1 MGKKLLI
8 LLGCFASAVLIAVFI
23 PSSLFSFHVSSQETG
38 IFQQEI
44 LQVNET
50 AQKVYRMYDNGKYV
64 GVLSDETKLD
74 AHLKDVYQEKYAE
87 TYPGSACHLGR
98 NVYLIEEE
106 SYFSFN
112 NIDDEILDY
121 LDQNSLYSLES
132 TAITFSDKNGDY
144 AEIYVS
150 DAKMYDAA
158 MHQYLSN
165 FIDPDAFAPLQNGGT
180 VSDLTSYGTKDV
192 GVSIAQTITKSKK
205 NASVQEI
212 KTSEDAI
219 LQYLEYG
226 DHTERE
232 YYTVEEYDTVAG
244 VGAKNYGLSASQL
257 MSINRDQLTSKDQ
270 ILSAGMKLCITY
282 FESPIDIMVSRQ
294 KLQKEDLYFSTVTQE
309 DSTLLK
315 DTSQVVQTGINGSR
329 NALYV
334 EKWVNGVLSSGTLK
348 SSMDTKQPVNEIVA
362 VGTKQPSNV
371 GTGSYRFPVDNAKLT
386 CGWGCYYGHEGN
398 DLADAYDPWGDVYAA
413 DNGTV
418 MEVSYDTIS
427 GNYIKINHNNGYIT
441 YYGHMRVPSELKV
454 GDTVQKGQVIGHIG
468 MTGMATGPHVH
479 FYIQQDDQTLDACKV
494 TGFPSCEEI
503 SG

>member
-1 MGKKLLI
+1 M
-8 LLGCFASAVLIAVFI
+8 
-23 PSSLFSFHVSSQETG
+23 
-38 IFQQEI
+38 
-44 LQVNET
+44 
-50 AQKVYRMYDNGKYV
+50 
-64 GVLSDETKLD
+64 
-74 AHLKDVYQEKYAE
+74 HLCRR
-87 TYPGSACHLGR
+87 SR
-98 NVYLIEEE
+98 R
-106 SYFSFN
+106 
-112 NIDDEILDY
+112 
-121 LDQNSLYSLES
+121 
-132 TAITFSDKNGDY
+132 
-144 AEIYVS
+144 
-150 DAKMYDAA
+150 
-158 MHQYLSN
+158 
-165 FIDPDAFAPLQNGGT
+165 
-180 VSDLTSYGTKDV
+180 
-192 GVSIAQTITKSKK
+192 
-205 NASVQEI
+205 
-212 KTSEDAI
+212 SEDAI

-282 FESPIDIMVSRQ
+282 FESPIDIVVSRQ

-418 MEVSYDTIS
+418 MEVSYDAIS
-427 GNYIKINHNNGYIT
+427 GNYIKINHNNGFIT